1 MDYKILKVSQNNMC
15 NAGIDNTTGLYFLC
29 VPSGFADV
37 PAYYPITTAEYLHFE
52 NMDGQTLIDI
62 TNRCLQAISDNKYK
76 LQWASAFNPLYAIA
90 QKANDDLWHYEIPD
104 AHKSQSSFYTWD
116 ELILAAYTDV
126 ADIQKS
132 NRKKN

>member
-52 NMDGQTLIDI
+52 NTLY
-62 TNRCLQAISDNKYK
+62 R
-76 LQWASAFNPLYAIA
+76 
-90 QKANDDLWHYEIPD
+90 
-104 AHKSQSSFYTWD
+104 
-116 ELILAAYTDV
+116 
-126 ADIQKS
+126 
-132 NRKKN
+132 R